1 MVLSQSSL
9 QENAAR
15 NKKGIVVN
23 LPNFDYIIINSFL
36 IHKHDSLNLAP
47 NISFTM
53 VKKNDH
59 GIRIY
64 Y

>member
-23 LPNFDYIIINSFL
+23 LPNFDYITIN
-36 IHKHDSLNLAP
+36 
-47 NISFTM
+47 
-53 VKKNDH
+53 
-59 GIRIY
+59 
-64 Y
+64 

>member
-23 LPNFDYIIINSFL
+23 LRNFDYIIIN
-36 IHKHDSLNLAP
+36 
-47 NISFTM
+47 
-53 VKKNDH
+53 
-59 GIRIY
+59 
-64 Y
+64 